1 MGFHVSLHAGI
12 ASKQGF
18 YFMIPGSP
26 GYIKGQNLKI
36 GVERDALAEVGPGAQ
51 GQIGPV
57 KDGGA
62 GAGPEFG
69 VFKSQRY
76 GAFLK
81 TRPKNCKICY
91 LKLAIGIERT
101 QGGKIPP
108 GISVCRFFAVFKL
121 REINFVRLEVKIEG
135 RSLFRVINAQFSGN

>member
-1 MGFHVSLHAGI
+1 
-12 ASKQGF
+12 
-18 YFMIPGSP
+18 MIPGNP

-81 TRPKNCKICY
+81 RVPKIAR
-91 LKLAIGIERT
+91 LAISSLPSALKERREEKSHLAFLFAGFLLFSNCAKST
-101 QGGKIPP
+101 LSAWRSKLKAG
-108 GISVCRFFAVFKL
+108 VFFA
-121 REINFVRLEVKIEG
+121 
-135 RSLFRVINAQFSGN
+135 